1 MSLAEPTTTLTDYA
15 MALVAWGSAAWLAR
29 RTRGQVARRTW
40 VVGLALVGVASVLGG
55 SLHGFAPVLSASGQA
70 FLWRATYVALG
81 AANLGFLVGIAW
93 ALLRPG
99 RSRPAAVALFAVHFV
114 VFCGLL
120 MRAMDF
126 GLVIQDYALIL
137 VALSVLAAREVR
149 RGSPAGVWLF
159 VGVGVSA
166 AGAVV
171 QRSGLALHVHF
182 NHNDLFHVL
191 QSLGLWC
198 YARGGAFLEDRTS
211 TPA

>member
-29 RTRGQVARRTW
+29 RAEGHVARRTW
-40 VVGLALVGVASVLGG
+40 VAGIALVGVASVLGG
-55 SLHGFAPVLSASGQA
+55 SLHGFAPVLSASAQA
-70 FLWRATYVALG
+70 ALWRATYVTLG
-81 AANLGFLVGIAW
+81 AANLGLLVGIAW
-93 ALLRPG
+93 AMLRPG
-99 RSRPAAVALFAVHFV
+99 RARPVAVALFALHFAA
-114 VFCGLL
+114 FCWLL

-137 VALSVLAAREVR
+137 VALSVLAVREVR

-171 QRSGLALHVHF
+171 QRSGLTLHVHF

-198 YARGGAFLEDRTS
+198 YARAGAFLEDRAS
-211 TPA
+211 PPA